1 MKRHHGER
9 HRRPSAFI
17 GLMLLSAILLGGCAQ
32 QTRVPLKRLPV
43 IPLQQQISE
52 VNTVAR
58 RIQTLRL
65 TGELTIH
72 YFNRHNQ
79 PQSLS
84 LHGVLLLKR
93 LDSAAQNSSSSR
105 RKVEALLLT
114 TYLGQNAMELGVN
127 RHGYW
132 LINHQKNIAY
142 IGALDSRGQTPPGV
156 LPLNPAELPA
166 LLGFA
171 TLPTNGL
178 TIRTVIPG
186 ADHTRL
192 LVLGYEDGR
201 LTVRRQI
208 TVSRYTGRIDQ
219 VTLFGAGSRAEA
231 ICHLRRYPLVA
242 PDALEAAGTPVAQL
256 ICRQFSITVP
266 ERHIRI
272 EFDVHHVQSKL
283 PAKARFIF
291 RRPSLRGDTV
301 HVIAAK

>member
-1 MKRHHGER
+1 MDFISRANV
-9 HRRPSAFI
+9 RRSLALI
-17 GLMLLSAILLGGCAQ
+17 GLLLPGILLCGCARQ
-32 QTRVPLKRLPV
+32 PGVELTRLPV

-52 VNTVAR
+52 INTVAR
-58 RIQTLRL
+58 RIHTLRL
-65 TGELTIH
+65 TGKLTIH
-72 YFNRHNQ
+72 YFNRHNR
-79 PQSLS
+79 PGSLS

-93 LDSAAQNSSSSR
+93 LDSAAGHSGLSR
-105 RKVEALLLT
+105 ERVEALLLT
-114 TYLGQNAMELGVN
+114 TYLGQNALELGVN

-132 LINHQKNIAY
+132 VINHQKNIAY
-142 IGALDSRGQTPPGV
+142 IGALDARGQTPPGV

-186 ADHTRL
+186 SDHIRL
-192 LVLGYEDGR
+192 LVLGYEAGR

-208 TVSRYTGRIDQ
+208 ILSRYTGRINQ
-219 VTLFGAGSRAEA
+219 VTLFGSDSRAAA
-231 ICHLRRYPLVA
+231 ICHLRRYPAIA
-242 PDALEAAGTPVAQL
+242 PDALQSAAIPVTRL

-266 ERHIRI
+266 DRRIRI